1 MGRFLRIEPGAY
13 FLGALC
19 LYLLPLRWVTGAF
32 IAATVHEAGHLL
44 ALKLTGVPVYSVTLG
59 SMGAKIE
66 MGAPEP
72 GQEILCAL
80 AGPAGSFLMLLLCNV
95 FPEATLCG
103 LVQGVFNLLPVYPM
117 DGGRAL
123 RCLVGEKKSC
133 WIENMVS
140 LLLLISGVY
149 AGIVLNMGLWTCFPG
164 IILAGKRR
172 NRKFPCNETK
182 KAVQ

>member
-1 MGRFLRIEPGAY
+1 MVRFLRLDPGAC

-19 LYLLPLRWVTGAF
+19 LYLLPFRWVLGAL
-32 IAATVHEAGHLL
+32 IAAAVHEACHLL
-44 ALKLTGVPVYSVTLG
+44 VLKLTGVPVYSVTLG

-66 MGAPEP
+66 MGPLEP

-95 FPEATLCG
+95 FPEAALCG

-117 DGGRAL
+117 DGGRVL
-123 RCLVGEKKSC
+123 QCLVGERRSRQ
-133 WIENMVS
+133 IEKMVILT
-140 LLLLISGVY
+140 LLLSGVY
-149 AGIVLNMGLWTCFPG
+149 VGMTLNLGIWTCFPG
-164 IILAGKRR
+164 IVLGAKHC